1 MSVFPLLPG
10 ITMQRIQTARLEMN
24 VLTAG
29 QSSAEPVVL
38 LHGNVSSARFW
49 EETMQ
54 VLAGQ
59 GAYVIAPDQRGYGDT
74 QALPI
79 DATRGLR
86 DWSDDLQS
94 LIEAV
99 GIGPFHLIGWSAGG
113 GIAMQ
118 YAVDHAAQVRSL
130 TLVSAMSPFGF
141 GGTKGANGEPDYA
154 DFAGSG
160 GGTANPDFAQ
170 RLLNGDRGSDSPNS
184 PRNVMNTFYF
194 KPPFHPAP
202 AREEAFVDA
211 MLTTKVGDDFYPGD
225 MRPSAN
231 WPGVGP
237 GASGINNAFSPAYC
251 NLSDF
256 AAIDPQPAV
265 LWIRGADDQIV
276 SDTSF
281 FDFGFLGQ
289 LGFVPGWP
297 GADVYPSQPMVS
309 QLRHVLDAYQA
320 NGGAYT
326 EVVFADCG
334 HSPQIEKLGE
344 FKDALLPFIQIGQTG

>member
-1 MSVFPLLPG
+1 MSAFPLLPG
-10 ITMQRIQTARLEMN
+10 ISAQRIQTARLQMN

-29 QSSAEPVVL
+29 QPQGEPVVL

-54 VLAGQ
+54 VLAAQ
-59 GAYVIAPDQRGYGDT
+59 GAYVIAPDLRGYGDT

-94 LIEAV
+94 LIQALSV
-99 GIGPFHLIGWSAGG
+99 GPFHLIGWSAGG

-118 YAVDHAAQVRSL
+118 YTMDDAAQVRSL
-130 TLVSAMSPFGF
+130 TLVAAMSPFGF
-141 GGTKGANGEPDYA
+141 GGTKGVNGEPIYA

-170 RLLNGDRGSDSPNS
+170 RLLSGDHSADSPNS

-194 KPPFHPAP
+194 KPPFRPAP
-202 AREEAFVDA
+202 DREEAFVEA

-237 GASGINNAFSPAYC
+237 GPRGINNTYAPGYC
-251 NLSDF
+251 NLGAF
-256 AAIDPQPAV
+256 AAIDPQPGV

-276 SDTSF
+276 SDNSF
-281 FDFGFLGQ
+281 FDFGLLGQ

-297 GADVYPSQPMVS
+297 GADVYPPQPMVS
-309 QLRHVLDAYQA
+309 QLRYVLDAYQA

-326 EVVFADCG
+326 EVVLADCG
-334 HSPQIEKLGE
+334 HSPHIEKPSE
-344 FKDALLPFIQIGQTG
+344 FTSALLPFLQLG